1 MKKRI
6 IALLLGLSMLLVAC
20 INNNGNGKVEQETQ
34 ESNKE
39 TSETMP
45 ESKGSLKIVTSFF
58 PIYDLAKGIV
68 GDKAEVVNLTK
79 TGSAHGFEPSV
90 QDMEDI
96 VKSDLLIVNGAHF
109 ESWIDKVKDENLN
122 ILTMSDFVDVK
133 KAEDDH
139 DHDHEHKH
147 EDDHDHDHEHKHE
160 DDHDHDHED
169 DHDHD
174 HEHEHDHDHGGVDPH
189 FWTNPANAR
198 KMLKAIKDKIVEID
212 SENKEFYEK
221 NYEELDKKF
230 DQLASEYDEALKKY
244 NGKHI
249 VVPHKAFSYIFD
261 PYNIEQIAMA
271 GINSTDDPNTGRIA
285 EIIKEMKENN
295 IKTVFY
301 EYGHSDKVAQTIANE
316 VNGTVKPI
324 TTLEVINEEDINKGE
339 TLVSLMK
346 MNIDNIV
353 EYFEGK

>member
-6 IALLLGLSMLLVAC
+6 IALLLGISMLLVAC
-20 INNNGNGKVEQETQ
+20 TNNNGKGKVEQETK
-34 ESNKE
+34 ESNRE

-45 ESKGSLKIVTSFF
+45 ESKGKLKIVTSFF

-79 TGSAHGFEPSV
+79 TGSAHAFEPSV

-109 ESWIDKVKDENLN
+109 ESWIDKIKDENLN

-133 KAEDDH
+133 KVEDDHDNDH
-139 DHDHEHKH
+139 DHDHDH
-147 EDDHDHDHEHKHE
+147 DNDHDHD
-160 DDHDHDHED
+160 
-169 DHDHD
+169 
-174 HEHEHDHDHGGVDPH
+174 HDHDHGGVDPH

-198 KMLKAIKDKIVEID
+198 KMLKAIKDKIVEMD

-230 DQLASEYDEALKKY
+230 DELASEYDEALKKY

-316 VNGTVKPI
+316 VNGTIKPI

-346 MNIDNIV
+346 MNLDNIV